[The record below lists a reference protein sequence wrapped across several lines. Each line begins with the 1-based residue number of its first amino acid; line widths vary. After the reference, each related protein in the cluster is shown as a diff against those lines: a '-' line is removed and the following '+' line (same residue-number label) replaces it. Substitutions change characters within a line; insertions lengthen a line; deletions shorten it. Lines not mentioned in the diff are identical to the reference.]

1 MGNSGVCSHF
11 RYRQTKKDNE
21 GRTTLWFAAA
31 NGRTDTVRALV
42 SAGADVNTQ
51 RHDGWSALSVASQ
64 EGHSDIANMLLE
76 KGAKV
81 ETRDKEGCTALWRAA
96 KGGHVKVIDLLID
109 RGADVDLIA
118 YDGYSPICIAAKKGH
133 KNAVIALMK
142 HATNLT
148 HLKDEYHYPLGV
160 TAIWDTDNVEDITKI
175 LIDNGACIN
184 PAINRQDE
192 SPLMLAVHRGRFDV
206 VNILVEYGADIYV
219 RNYDNMQP
227 IDVASY
233 CGHTDIVQLL
243 SSCKSTVLC
252 GSNFT
257 SLVDFRVD
265 CHCNTAMHLTT
276 NLQSMTSLIEN
287 GADVDAENV
296 DGLRPIHCAV
306 RTKVVELVKL
316 LIQHGANVDATD
328 VFGNTPL
335 HDAVCRGLNVVQV
348 LVQHGKAKLNVQNT
362 DGKTPLHIAVERQ
375 QSDVIVFL
383 LSQDVD
389 VALTDVWR
397 NTALHYITSEL
408 FTDSVVIAKN
418 ILTWES
424 NHSVIRN
431 AVNVS
436 ALMTIAAQNNQFLET
451 VHSFCNNVAKIPTL
465 SNNGTRQV
473 HDINFFGREKLD
485 ADCYGNTP
493 LHYAVGV
500 YGQLK
505 MYRVSTN
512 VTKTVT
518 FLVECGADI
527 NTQNKEGR
535 TPLHVAR
542 GKEAINVCLQHADDQ
557 SFTITDE
564 SLTNGVVISG
574 ICFFSQKNK
583 TTLN

>member
-219 RNYDNMQP
+219 RNNYNLQP
-227 IDVASY
+227 IDEASY

-252 GSNFT
+252 GRNFT
-257 SLVDFRVD
+257 PLVDLRVD

-276 NLQSMTSLIEN
+276 NFQSMISLIEN

-306 RTKVVELVKL
+306 RTRVVELVKL

-335 HDAVCRGLNVVQV
+335 HDAVCHGLNVVQV

-408 FTDSVVIAKN
+408 FTDSVVTKCVKKN
-418 ILTWES
+418 SHT
-424 NHSVIRN
+424 
-431 AVNVS
+431 
-436 ALMTIAAQNNQFLET
+436 ET
-451 VHSFCNNVAKIPTL
+451 
-465 SNNGTRQV
+465 
-473 HDINFFGREKLD
+473 
-485 ADCYGNTP
+485 
-493 LHYAVGV
+493 
-500 YGQLK
+500 
-505 MYRVSTN
+505 
-512 VTKTVT
+512 
-518 FLVECGADI
+518 
-527 NTQNKEGR
+527 
-535 TPLHVAR
+535 
-542 GKEAINVCLQHADDQ
+542 
-557 SFTITDE
+557 
-564 SLTNGVVISG
+564 
-574 ICFFSQKNK
+574 
-583 TTLN
+583 